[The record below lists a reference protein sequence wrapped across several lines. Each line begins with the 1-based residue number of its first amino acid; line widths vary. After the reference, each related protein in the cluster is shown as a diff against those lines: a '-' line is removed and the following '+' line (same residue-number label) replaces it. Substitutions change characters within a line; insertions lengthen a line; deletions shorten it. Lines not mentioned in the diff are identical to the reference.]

1 MEALATILSNCL
13 YKSQLTFFFG
23 LEWDSNPG
31 PLADGTY
38 RLAYTLRPLTYQSRY
53 GKRDKNLIPKPD
65 LMISD
70 PHIHSD
76 VITRAVG
83 LCSASALAGIHI
95 YGVVLL
101 LIASQKHWQRFW
113 AIVFTNHIWQFFGL
127 EWDSNPGPLA
137 DGTKSPCIYAK
148 PLT

>member
-1 MEALATILSNCL
+1 MEALAMILSNCL
-13 YKSQLTFFFG
+13 YKSHLTFFFG

-31 PLADGTY
+31 PLADGTDSPSIY
-38 RLAYTLRPLTYQSRY
+38 AKPLTYQSRY
-53 GKRDKNLIPKPD
+53 RKRDENLIPKPD

-76 VITRAVG
+76 VIIRAVG

-101 LIASQKHWQRFW
+101 LIASQKHWQRF
-113 AIVFTNHIWQFFGL
+113 
-127 EWDSNPGPLA
+127 
-137 DGTKSPCIYAK
+137 
-148 PLT
+148 